1 MRKLTLLAAL
11 ALPLA
16 ALAAPP
22 GPTADPGPAGPDD
35 AARRAHVE
43 KRMRMARTL
52 GLAEALDLGEAE
64 ALKLREALAG
74 FDARSAPLRD
84 QMRQA
89 KEVVRRAARG
99 DAAAQKGLDE
109 ALRKLRD
116 AGAQMRALHDEM
128 FQAITREL
136 NPQRKARAALFL
148 ERFQQ
153 RMGAFGRE
161 WKRHGGGRGTGHGRG
176 PGSKMGVELGPGMGH
191 DVGPRW
197 GMAWPAGE
205 GPDLE
210 IPSDDDL

>member
-1 MRKLTLLAAL
+1 MRNITLLAAL

-16 ALAAPP
+16 ALAAPS
-22 GPTADPGPAGPDD
+22 ADRGPAAPDE

-64 ALKLREALAG
+64 ALKMRETLAA
-74 FDARSAPLRD
+74 FDARSSPLRA
-84 QMRQA
+84 QLRES
-89 KEVVRRAARG
+89 KELVRRAARG

-116 AGAQMRALHDEM
+116 TATQLRALHDEM
-128 FQAITREL
+128 FQALTRDL
-136 NPQRKARAALFL
+136 SPQRKARAALFL
-148 ERFQQ
+148 ERFHQ

-161 WKRHGGGRGTGHGRG
+161 WKMRHGAGR
-176 PGSKMGVELGPGMGH
+176 GMGH
-191 DVGPRW
+191 GAGPGPQMGMEMGSGAGPRW
-197 GMAWPAGE
+197 GMASPGGD

-210 IPSDDDL
+210 FLPDDEVP